1 VVAPFDYTAMI
12 WAFLLGY
19 FFDELPTIFVY
30 HWRRHRRRGRTV
42 RGARSACSA
51 YARPKGRRPARD
63 WRKAYRSENWRGDEP
78 RDKLVAP
85 GCHGE
90 SPQPHAERRARHPQ
104 PYCYRACP
112 VCRHD
117 RGISQSYPARPI
129 TLIVPYAAGGS
140 VDAVA
145 RIVVPKVS
153 ERLGPSVVIEN
164 VAGAGGIVGT
174 QRAARAAPDGYT
186 LLFSVESTMAIAKL
200 VQPSTVQYDSQKD
213 FQPISLIGTSP
224 LVLAGKKDLAANT
237 TDELIKLA
245 RANPGKLSYA
255 TSGTGTSLHVAGE
268 MINMEGKVAIVHVPY
283 RWGAD
288 GDRSHRNQIDL
299 AMLPLVMALPNY
311 RNGNIK
317 VFGTTE
323 PTRLACRTGPAEP
336 RRAPRPRN
344 VNVTVWFGLFAP
356 PRPTRDRRAPA
367 PGGRGRAAGCRRARQ
382 ARRDRPSHRRQ
393 HPAEFTAFLA
403 QEIEKF
409 SAIVKAANIKAE

>member
-1 VVAPFDYTAMI
+1 VHAIP
-12 WAFLLGY
+12 
-19 FFDELPTIFVY
+19 
-30 HWRRHRRRGRTV
+30 V
-42 RGARSACSA
+42 RFAIALALSAIASA
-51 YARPKGRRPARD
+51 ASGQ
-63 WRKAYRSENWRGDEP
+63 G
-78 RDKLVAP
+78 
-85 GCHGE
+85 
-90 SPQPHAERRARHPQ
+90 
-104 PYCYRACP
+104 
-112 VCRHD
+112 
-117 RGISQSYPARPI
+117 YPARPI

-153 ERLGPSVVIEN
+153 ERLGQSVVIEN

-268 MINMEGKVAIVHVPY
+268 VINMEGKVAIVHVPY
-283 RWGAD
+283 RVGAQMVTD
-288 GDRSHRNQIDL
+288 LIGNQIDL

-323 PTRLACRTGPAEP
+323 PTRSPVAPDLPSLAEHPDL
-336 RRAPRPRN
+336 RN

-356 PRPTRDRRAPA
+356 AKTDAAIVERLHQAVAAALQDTDVRAKLA
-367 PGGRGRAAGCRRARQ
+367 ETGLRIVGNT
-382 ARRDRPSHRRQ
+382 
-393 HPAEFTAFLA
+393 PAEFTAFLA

>member
-1 VVAPFDYTAMI
+1 MVAGAGMPQTAESFLHAI
-12 WAFLLGY
+12 PIRFAIALVGAVISTAAFG
-19 FFDELPTIFVY
+19 
-30 HWRRHRRRGRTV
+30 
-42 RGARSACSA
+42 
-51 YARPKGRRPARD
+51 
-63 WRKAYRSENWRGDEP
+63 
-78 RDKLVAP
+78 
-85 GCHGE
+85 
-90 SPQPHAERRARHPQ
+90 
-104 PYCYRACP
+104 
-112 VCRHD
+112 
-117 RGISQSYPARPI
+117 QSYPTRPI

-145 RIVVPKVS
+145 RIVTPKLS
-153 ERLGPSVVIEN
+153 ERLGQNVVIEN

-174 QRAARAAPDGYT
+174 QRAARATADGYT

-224 LVLAGKKDLAANT
+224 LVLAGKKSIAADT
-237 TDELIKLA
+237 TDELIKLL
-245 RANPGKLSYA
+245 RANPGKFSYA

-268 MINMEGKVAIVHVPY
+268 MINLEGKVSVVHVPY
-283 RWGAD
+283 RVGAQMVTD
-288 GDRSHRNQIDL
+288 LIGQQIDL

-323 PTRLACRTGPAEP
+323 PARSPVAPDLPSLAEHPDLK
-336 RRAPRPRN
+336 N

-356 PRPTRDRRAPA
+356 AKTE
-367 PGGRGRAAGCRRARQ
+367 AAIVERLHQ
-382 ARRDRPSHRRQ
+382 AVAAALQEPDVRTKLAETGLRLVGNT
-393 HPAEFTAFLA
+393 PAEFATFLA

>member
-1 VVAPFDYTAMI
+1 MVAGAGMPQTAESFLHAI
-12 WAFLLGY
+12 PIRFAIALVGAVISTVAFG
-19 FFDELPTIFVY
+19 
-30 HWRRHRRRGRTV
+30 
-42 RGARSACSA
+42 
-51 YARPKGRRPARD
+51 
-63 WRKAYRSENWRGDEP
+63 
-78 RDKLVAP
+78 
-85 GCHGE
+85 
-90 SPQPHAERRARHPQ
+90 
-104 PYCYRACP
+104 
-112 VCRHD
+112 
-117 RGISQSYPARPI
+117 QSYPTRPI

-145 RIVVPKVS
+145 RIVTPKLS
-153 ERLGPSVVIEN
+153 ERLGQNVVIEN

-174 QRAARAAPDGYT
+174 QRAARATADGYT

-224 LVLAGKKDLAANT
+224 LVLAGKKSIAADT
-237 TDELIKLA
+237 TDELIKLL
-245 RANPGKLSYA
+245 RANPGKFSYA

-268 MINMEGKVAIVHVPY
+268 MINLEGKVSVVHVPY
-283 RWGAD
+283 RVGAQMVTD
-288 GDRSHRNQIDL
+288 LIGQQIDL

-323 PTRLACRTGPAEP
+323 PARSPVAPDLPSLAEHPDLK
-336 RRAPRPRN
+336 N

-356 PRPTRDRRAPA
+356 AKTD
-367 PGGRGRAAGCRRARQ
+367 AAIVERLHQ
-382 ARRDRPSHRRQ
+382 AVAAALQEPDVRTKLAETGLRLVGNT
-393 HPAEFTAFLA
+393 PAEFATFLA